1 MARSKDYQFD
11 YPDKP
16 WSEGKMRTARRVMEG
31 SGSKEFRE
39 LEGLRK
45 EKGQRLSQNMSEA
58 LTGESNIGT
67 AAGTIQGPG
76 SQTINAMENILRN
89 QQSAQGIQ
97 GLTAAEKKKQG
108 LHPDNM
114 SDDDLLQHYQQ
125 SFKDNRPAVLHGSKR
140 EFEIYMKALDARQ
153 EETGEN
159 MYKMSPNELRKKGV
173 TPEGG

>member
-1 MARSKDYQFD
+1 MMARSKDYQFD

-76 SQTINAMENILRN
+76 SQTINAMESILRN

-97 GLTAAEKKKQG
+97 GLTSAEKKKQG
-108 LHPDNM
+108 LHPDNL
-114 SDDDLLQHYQQ
+114 SDDQLLQQYQQ
-125 SFKDNRPAVLHGSKR
+125 GFKSGQPTVLHGSKR
-140 EFEIYMKALDARQ
+140 EMELYMKALESQ
-153 EETGEN
+153 
-159 MYKMSPNELRKKGV
+159 
-173 TPEGG
+173 GGG